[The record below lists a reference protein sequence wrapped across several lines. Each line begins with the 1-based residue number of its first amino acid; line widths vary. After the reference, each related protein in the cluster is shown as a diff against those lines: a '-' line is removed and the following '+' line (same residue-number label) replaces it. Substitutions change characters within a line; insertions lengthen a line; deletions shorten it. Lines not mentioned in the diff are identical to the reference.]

1 MENVITPKFR
11 VSYPQVFRPKLNDL
25 NGKQEYSLVA
35 IFAPGTDK
43 SLLNAQIHAAAEEK
57 WGADKSKWPANLRSP
72 IRPNEERMKD
82 GKLPD
87 GYEAG
92 GFFINLKSAHK
103 PGVVDAN
110 VQPIIDESDFYPGCY
125 AIAQVRAYAYDNKGN
140 RGVSF
145 GLQNIQKAGE
155 GDPLSGRQRA
165 EDAFKPVAGATAGT
179 GAKADDPFA

>member
-35 IFAPGTDK
+35 IFAPGSDL
-43 SLLNAQIHAAAEEK
+43 SLLNAQVAAAATEK
-57 WGADKSKWPANLRSP
+57 WGADKSKWPKPLRNP
-72 IRPNEERMKD
+72 IRKNEEREKE

-92 GFFINLKSAHK
+92 GVFINFKGSQK
-103 PGVVDAN
+103 PGVVDQN
-110 VQPIIDESDFYPGCY
+110 VQTIIDESQFYAGCY

-140 RGVSF
+140 RGVAF
-145 GLQNIQKAGE
+145 GLQNIQKVAD

-165 EDAFKPVAGATAGT
+165 EDAFVPVAGAAAG
-179 GAKADDPFA
+179 GGSSDDPFA